1 MLKSMISSFLAN
13 KILRNVNFVRGSTI
27 GRIRA
32 VNPSLNIRVPFC
44 RFQCPF
50 CLFINTPYSEAV
62 SDLYVEAVKR
72 ELSLYSTYLEELS
85 IKHIYFSGGTPSL
98 ISHRLS
104 DILSYIHELF
114 GFNGNVAIEANPL
127 DLDDKTLSRLMNAGV
142 TQISIG
148 VQSFNDSVLK
158 EIGRGYDSNKA
169 VNAVKK
175 AIDYGFEHVNIDLM
189 FPLPGQTID
198 SLVRDLEL
206 AVSLNVHSVSTYPL
220 MLLPYTEMYR
230 RLRDNASKMESME
243 EKMYMT
249 IVDYMTSVGYDVS
262 SIWRFSLKPSSYN
275 GPFEYDEFLGVGPY
289 AWGLVDDLFTVNT
302 PLVEDYLVI
311 VKRGLPVSAWAKF
324 RDEGSIIVK
333 FARGLY
339 RGKVN
344 KGDLYEKLGVGAEE
358 KLRPLI
364 YILRWAGLIECEGD
378 LLRLTKRGMLYG
390 SLTTKKIVTG
400 LLMKIHKALG
410 YYPPL

>member
-1 MLKSMISSFLAN
+1 
-13 KILRNVNFVRGSTI
+13 
-27 GRIRA
+27 
-32 VNPSLNIRVPFC
+32 
-44 RFQCPF
+44 
-50 CLFINTPYSEAV
+50 LFINTPYSEAV

-72 ELSLYSTYLEELS
+72 ELSLYSTYLEEPL

-114 GFNGNVAIEANPL
+114 EFNGNVAIEANPL
-127 DLDDKTLSRLMNAGV
+127 DLDDKTLGRLMNAGV

-158 EIGRGYDSNKA
+158 GIGRGYDSKRA

-230 RLRDNASKMESME
+230 RLRDNASKMESTE

-302 PLVEDYLVI
+302 PLVEDYLVA
-311 VKRGLPVSAWAKF
+311 VKRGIPVSASAKF
-324 RDEGSIIVK
+324 RDEGSMIVK
-333 FARGLY
+333 FARSLY
-339 RGKVN
+339 RGKVD

-364 YILRWAGLIECEGD
+364 YILRWAGLIECEGN

-400 LLMKIHKALG
+400 LLMKMHKATG